1 MSECPKCKKE
11 MRLCSLKYHLKNTC
25 KEVIKEEAIKIKQE
39 EEERIKQ
46 EQIKQEEIKP
56 DKPVEKVVKKA
67 VKKVVK
73 EPESIQQQQ
82 IIENKQEP
90 QKQTVTYD
98 DVVEEIHHPQK
109 PQSIPLSRALT
120 RQDRMKNLVRNALP

>member
-46 EQIKQEEIKP
+46 EQIKQEEIKQ
-56 DKPVEKVVKKA
+56 DKPVKKVVKKA

-73 EPESIQQQQ
+73 EPETIQQQQ
-82 IIENKQEP
+82 QQEP

-109 PQSIPLSRALT
+109 PQTIPLSRALT